1 MLHHRA
7 VGRGRWTFG
16 TAAFGRASAQAVG
29 RYRPAGRR
37 GLSRRGR
44 GSTIHDFRGL
54 EPPEPLLA
62 TLALLDQRGPAQPA
76 VVVMYDREPHLL
88 FPELHQRGWHCRVA
102 RDPRGVIVRMWPGRP
117 GAPS

>member
-7 VGRGRWTFG
+7 IGGGRWTFG
-16 TAAFGRASAQAVG
+16 TAAFGRASARPAG

-37 GLSRRGR
+37 GLSRVAR
-44 GSTIHDFRGL
+44 GSAIHDFRGL

-62 TLALLDQRGPAQPA
+62 TLALLEQQGPALQEVA
-76 VVVMYDREPHLL
+76 VLYDREPHLL
-88 FPELHQRGWHCRVA
+88 FPELHQRGWHCRMA
-102 RDPRGVIVRMWPGRP
+102 REPRGFAVRTWPGRP